1 MIFLNSLTI
10 IEDGVGLNIKHIYVA
25 RVVHSFL
32 KNQETFCVKK
42 KHWVGK
48 HFLGN
53 SFVGKLFVSAP
64 KKNNITKK
72 EQKSPIL
79 SKGQG
84 VT

>member
-10 IEDGVGLNIKHIYVA
+10 IEDGVGLNINHIYVA

-64 KKNNITKK
+64 KKITLRRKNKK
-72 EQKSPIL
+72 VSF
-79 SKGQG
+79 
-84 VT
+84 